1 METFIF
7 GIRPVIEAIKSG
19 KQIDKLFVKHQLSGS
34 LVGELMAEARKHD
47 IKVQYVPTEKI
58 DKISKGNNQGVVA
71 YLSPISYQDIEDVV
85 ASVFEAGRVPLVLIL
100 DGITDVRNFGAIAR
114 TAECLG
120 ADAII
125 IPSDNSV
132 SITEDAI
139 KTSAG
144 ALYNIPVCKGANLV
158 DVILLLKQLGLY
170 VIAANEKVT
179 DLVYD
184 VDCKQPLA
192 IVVGSEDK
200 GVSTQVLRRVD
211 KVVKIPMS
219 GKTESLNVS
228 VSAGMFIYEVF
239 RQRQMK

>member
-7 GIRPVIEAIKSG
+7 GIRPVLEAIKSG
-19 KQIDKLFVKHQLSGS
+19 KEIDKLLVRHQLTGS
-34 LVGELMAEARKHD
+34 LVGELMAEARKNN
-47 IKVQYVPTEKI
+47 IKVQYVPNEKI

-71 YLSPISYQDIEDVV
+71 YLSPISYQDTEDIVS
-85 ASVFEAGRVPLVLIL
+85 SVFEAGRVPLLLIL

-144 ALYNIPVCKGANLV
+144 ALYNIPICKETNLV
-158 DVILLLKQLGLY
+158 DTILLLNQLGLI
-170 VIAANEKVT
+170 VIAASEKAS

-184 VDCKQPLA
+184 VDFTQALA

-228 VSAGMFIYEVF
+228 VAAGMFIYEVI
-239 RQRQMK
+239 RQRVQN